1 MILPPAF
8 LMVALALPPLVQ
20 ADPPG
25 FLMWS
30 SAELEARSE
39 ALGTRVGPDGS
50 ARETL
55 ADYRTPS
62 GGHRFRFIR
71 RDSDRRPE
79 QHDNIE
85 DVVFIQSGRGTLL
98 VGGEMLGRVGDL
110 GTEIVGGS
118 RYPVAAGDV
127 LRIPAG
133 IPHAYLVP
141 DGGHITYLLTRVPR
155 FGGRVVTDPDGA
167 APQLDPPGF
176 GMWTSSELDE
186 RNAVLATRVGPD
198 DSSRETLADYGPG
211 GIAHRFRFIRREGD
225 GRPEIH
231 NDVIDVVFIQ
241 SGGGI
246 LRVGGEMIG
255 ESNRPGAAING
266 GELFPVN
273 AGDVLHIPANI
284 PHAYLVPDGHIT
296 YVLVRVP
303 IVGG

>member
-1 MILPPAF
+1 MIVPPAL
-8 LMVALALPPLVQ
+8 LMIALAVSPIIQ

-25 FLMWS
+25 FLMWDAS
-30 SAELEARSE
+30 ELEARSE

-55 ADYRTPS
+55 ADYETPS
-62 GGHRFRFIR
+62 GGHRFRYIR
-71 RDSDRRPE
+71 RDSNGRPE

-85 DVVFIQSGRGTLL
+85 DVVFIKSGAGSLQ
-98 VGGEMLGRVGDL
+98 VGGEMLGRTGDL

-118 RYPVAAGDV
+118 RYQVAAGDV
-127 LRIPAG
+127 VRIPAG

-141 DGGHITYLLTRVPR
+141 DGGHITYLLVRVPR
-155 FGGRVVTDPDGA
+155 YTGQVVTDPDGA

-176 GMWTSSELDE
+176 ALWSASELDR
-186 RNAVLATRVGPD
+186 RNEALGTRVGPD
-198 DSSRETLADYGPG
+198 GSSRETLADYGPG
-211 GIAHRFRFIRREGD
+211 GVAHRFRFLRRERSGP
-225 GRPEIH
+225 PELH
-231 NDVIDVVFIQ
+231 DDVIDVVLIQ
-241 SGGGI
+241 SGAGI
-246 LRVGGEMIG
+246 LRVGGDMIG
-255 ESNRPGAAING
+255 ESNTAGAAISG

-284 PHAYLVPDGHIT
+284 PHGYVVPDGHIT